1 MSSLIF
7 LYSPF
12 AYIKMILFVSLP
24 KLSCF
29 FLVLHN
35 SQSLTQIRIR
45 YSLFMWYMYLY
56 CLHYISEDLNHYSDE
71 KGTRINADRVLKNV
85 IDV

>member
-12 AYIKMILFVSLP
+12 AYIEMILFVSLP

-45 YSLFMWYMYLY
+45 YSLFKWYLY
-56 CLHYISEDLNHYSDE
+56 CLHYISEVSVKHYSDE
-71 KGTRINADRVLKNV
+71 KGTRVNADRVLKNV